1 MVSYAQI
8 MSLFERGCHMYQ
20 QKISDTPKIGQVYS
34 MKFEG
39 SGSEQSGWR
48 PGVIIQNDIGNKFSP
63 NVIAVPLTSA
73 IKKESQ
79 PTHVK
84 ILAEDS
90 GLARDSIVLCEN
102 PERMNKARIGNY
114 ICTLSDAYME
124 KIAEGSLVATGVVAF
139 LDVETLISIRNRVAS
154 MNMRTRYKS

>member
-1 MVSYAQI
+1 
-8 MSLFERGCHMYQ
+8 MYQ
-20 QKISDTPKIGQVYS
+20 QKLSDTPKIGQVYS
-34 MKFEG
+34 MKFDG
-39 SGSEQSGWR
+39 SGSEQNGWR
-48 PGVIIQNDIGNKFSP
+48 PGVVIQNDIGNKFSP

-84 ILAEDS
+84 VLAEDS

-102 PERMNKARIGNY
+102 PERMSKARIGNY

-139 LDVETLISIRNRVAS
+139 LDVETLIAVRNRVAS
-154 MNMRTRYKS
+154 MNMRTRSRS

>member
-1 MVSYAQI
+1 
-8 MSLFERGCHMYQ
+8 MYQ
-20 QKISDTPKIGQVYS
+20 QTINETPKIGQVYT

-39 SGSEQSGWR
+39 SGSEQNGWR

-84 ILAEDS
+84 VMAEDS
-90 GLARDSIVLCEN
+90 GLARDSMVLCEN

-114 ICTLSDAYME
+114 ICTLSDVYMK

-139 LDVETLISIRNRVAS
+139 LDIDTLISVRNRVAA
-154 MNMRTRYKS
+154 MNTRTRCKS

>member
-1 MVSYAQI
+1 
-8 MSLFERGCHMYQ
+8 MYQ
-20 QKISDTPKIGQVYS
+20 QKLNEVPKIGQVYA

-48 PGVIIQNDIGNKFSP
+48 PGVVIQNDIGNKFSP

-73 IKKESQ
+73 VKKEAQ

-84 ILAEDS
+84 VSAEDS
-90 GLARDSIVLCEN
+90 GLAKDSMVLCEN
-102 PERMNKARIGNY
+102 PERMSKSRIGNY
-114 ICTLSDAYME
+114 ICTLSDEYME

-139 LDVETLISIRNRVAS
+139 LDIETLISIRNRVAF
-154 MNMRTRYKS
+154 MNTRTRCKC

>member
-1 MVSYAQI
+1 
-8 MSLFERGCHMYQ
+8 MYQ
-20 QKISDTPKIGQVYS
+20 QKMNEVPKIGQVYT

-48 PGVIIQNDIGNKFSP
+48 PGVVIQNDIGNKFSP

-73 IKKESQ
+73 VKKEAQ

-84 ILAEDS
+84 VLAKDS
-90 GLARDSIVLCEN
+90 GLARDSMVLCEN
-102 PERMNKARIGNY
+102 PERMSKSRMGNY
-114 ICTLSDAYME
+114 ICTLSDEYMK

-139 LDVETLISIRNRVAS
+139 LDIGTLISVRNRVAS
-154 MNMRTRYKS
+154 MNARTRHRS

>member
-1 MVSYAQI
+1 
-8 MSLFERGCHMYQ
+8 MYQ
-20 QKISDTPKIGQVYS
+20 QKTNEMPKIGQVYI

-39 SGSEQSGWR
+39 SGNEQTGWR
-48 PGVIIQNDIGNKFSP
+48 PGVIIQNDIGNKYSP

-73 IKKESQ
+73 VKKENQ

-90 GLARDSIVLCEN
+90 GLAKDSMVLCEN
-102 PERMNKARIGNY
+102 PERMSKSRMGNY
-114 ICTLSDAYME
+114 ICTLSDEYME

-139 LDVETLISIRNRVAS
+139 LDIDTLISVRSRVAS
-154 MNMRTRYKS
+154 MNARTRCKS